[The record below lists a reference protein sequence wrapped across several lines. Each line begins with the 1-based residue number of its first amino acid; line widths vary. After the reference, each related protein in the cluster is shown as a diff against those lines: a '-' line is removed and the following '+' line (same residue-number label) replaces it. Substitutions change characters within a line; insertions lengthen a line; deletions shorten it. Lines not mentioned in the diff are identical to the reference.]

1 MALNDYYDQRSQK
14 AADLVFP
21 FGPADSQSVD
31 YAAAIELALE
41 NTKTYVTIGQL
52 TGDVDLTYL
61 LANDFRVGSELEVT
75 ATSDASPRNVNLG
88 AGFQWSETDY
98 AGGVVPVAA
107 TKTVKLFF
115 DYDGT
120 AFVLKS
126 VIGID

>member
-1 MALNDYYDQRSQK
+1 MALNEYYDQRSQK

-21 FGPADSQSVD
+21 FGPADSQSID

-52 TGDVDLTYL
+52 TGDVALTYA

-75 ATSDASPRNVNLG
+75 ATADATPKVLNLG
-88 AGFQWSETDY
+88 AGFQWNEATFT
-98 AGGVVPVAA
+98 AGAVPVAA
-107 TKTVKLFF
+107 NKTVKLFF
-115 DYDGT
+115 DYDGA

-126 VIGID
+126 VVGID